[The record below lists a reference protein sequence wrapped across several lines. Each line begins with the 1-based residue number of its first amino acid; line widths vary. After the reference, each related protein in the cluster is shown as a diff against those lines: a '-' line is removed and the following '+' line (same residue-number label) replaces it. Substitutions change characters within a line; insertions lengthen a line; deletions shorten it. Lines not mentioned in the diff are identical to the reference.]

1 MIMLTSQHPEL
12 REQPKEALQ
21 DSGHEVAIPAHRE
34 TMLTMLKDIQP
45 SLIVLD
51 LHLSDPSG
59 TEGMR
64 MIRARGYAG
73 KVIASVLSSPSMMSV
88 LSETYASGMD
98 RVVKAPVTINGG
110 FDLGGLQS
118 TVQSCLQDCAMHAR
132 RAEPGAVAQRAELYE
147 ADDRHDGSHLR
158 HWLQAEREIA
168 VR

>member
-1 MIMLTSQHPEL
+1 MIMLITQHREL
-12 REQPKEALQ
+12 RAQLKEALQ
-21 DSGHEVAIPAHRE
+21 QSGHEVAIPAHRD
-34 TMLTMLKDIQP
+34 TMLAMLEDTQP

-64 MIRARGYAG
+64 MIRAHGYAG
-73 KVIASVLSSPSMMSV
+73 KVLVLSSPSMMSV
-88 LSETYASGMD
+88 LRETYPTGVD

-110 FDLGGLQS
+110 FDLGELQS
-118 TVQSCLQDCAMHAR
+118 TVQSCLQDSAVNAR
-132 RAEPGAVAQRAELYE
+132 RGGHGAVAQRAYELYE

>member
-34 TMLTMLKDIQP
+34 TMLAMLKDIQP

-73 KVIASVLSSPSMMSV
+73 KVIASVIAFCI
-88 LSETYASGMD
+88 ASH
-98 RVVKAPVTINGG
+98 RVVMVSNFAKN
-110 FDLGGLQS
+110 
-118 TVQSCLQDCAMHAR
+118 R
-132 RAEPGAVAQRAELYE
+132 RPAHR
-147 ADDRHDGSHLR
+147 
-158 HWLQAEREIA
+158 
-168 VR
+168 